1 MKLYEITSAYQNI
14 FNQIDETGEV
24 NESFITQLETIQ
36 EDFEQ
41 KAILVASYI
50 KNLEAEELAISN
62 AIDEMKARKDKL
74 SKKAESLSEYLQF
87 NLQALSIN
95 EIKSSPYFKIRL
107 KKCPA
112 SVDVFDDSI
121 VPRQYWRE
129 KTTVVLSVDK
139 IKVKELLSEG
149 VEIPGCS
156 IQHKIKLEI
165 K

>member
-1 MKLYEITSAYQNI
+1 MKLYEITNAYQNI

-62 AIDEMKARKDKL
+62 AIDEMKARKDGL
-74 SKKAESLSEYLQF
+74 SKKADSLSEYLQF
-87 NLQALSIN
+87 NLQSLSIN

-112 SVDVFDDSI
+112 SLDVFDETLIPDE
-121 VPRQYWRE
+121 YMRE
-129 KTTVVLSVDK
+129 KVTITPDKMK
-139 IKVKELLSEG
+139 IKEVLAEG
-149 VEIPGCS
+149 IEVPGCS

>member
-112 SVDVFDDSI
+112 SVEVFDEKIIPDE
-121 VPRQYWRE
+121 YMRE
-129 KTTVVLSVDK
+129 KITITPDKMK
-139 IKVKELLSEG
+139 IKEVLSEG
-149 VEIPGCS
+149 VEVPGCT